1 MSTNGTII
9 MELIIG
15 SSTQGHAR
23 NTFVDNGQVHIEVA
37 SASGNM
43 QILNNDFLG
52 SSVGVRVVGNSD
64 NLWIMGNIFQDQ
76 RAFSCRVQDSG
87 LGNNLVEC
95 NQFMGRNFMALAMMG
110 NNEKTQCIGNDFNI
124 ENAFANVVVS
134 GKIREYQGDPN
145 LNLQADNCFDPSAP
159 QDIRTMPS
167 ALPFE
172 YILLQGDLSCHR
184 PDNTGQNYT
193 ILELIN
199 AQEQACLDVRQG
211 VAGNINKLI
220 SIQADIAQ
228 LESNSPNLSAS
239 EKYFLVSLKSDFSN
253 LESKLLEEA
262 LNIGNELMIENII
275 SIPSSKENRDLISY
289 YQQLGNLNKAQQ
301 EIAALPADQISVDFA
316 DIQLLFRAW

>member
-1 MSTNGTII
+1 
-9 MELIIG
+9 
-15 SSTQGHAR
+15 
-23 NTFVDNGQVHIEVA
+23 
-37 SASGNM
+37 
-43 QILNNDFLG
+43 
-52 SSVGVRVVGNSD
+52 
-64 NLWIMGNIFQDQ
+64 
-76 RAFSCRVQDSG
+76 
-87 LGNNLVEC
+87 
-95 NQFMGRNFMALAMMG
+95 MALAMMG

-172 YILLQGDLSCHR
+172 YILLQGDVSCHR

-193 ILELIN
+193 ILVID
-199 AQEQACLDVRQG
+199 ADEQMCLDVRQG
-211 VAGNINKLI
+211 ITGDINNLI
-220 SIQADIAQ
+220 SIQSDIAL
-228 LESNSPNLSAS
+228 LESNSQNLSTS
-239 EKYFLVSLKSDFSN
+239 ERYLLVSLKSDFFS
-253 LESKLLEEA
+253 LESKLLEDA
-262 LNIGNELMIENII
+262 LSIGDELMIENII

-316 DIQLLFRAW
+316 DIQLLYNDILSTGVLITMDSTLETELLDQVKNNDMNSPYSRAMLALLSDHRVEPELPMELLLEVKSRSEEINGIDKSSGFAIIPNPSNGQFRIAYTVETLAIRV